1 MKTLEFIREEIWE
14 EMLRLED
21 KRKDQWVDIKYR
33 TLREVLQKL
42 GHLDEP
48 EVLSQKWI
56 DENKVQR
63 IDNLRKMTT
72 SDVVT
77 VEKLKNL
84 IVPKQEITF
93 EQAYDKLRE
102 ESILSEKSFDYYWNC
117 INDNVEIDEPGN
129 ILVPKQDKPVIPQ
142 FVADWIEVSKKHY
155 SIGAVFHDAYDGKL
169 AKVAIEEYI
178 FENQDLFAQAWLDGY
193 EVEKEQKYH
202 VVNKENYFM
211 LRKYDGLVDI
221 LHELT
226 AMSRDK
232 YGKDTRFMLTEQ
244 EIKDYDERFWVFAE
258 EVTE

>member
-142 FVADWIEVSKKHY
+142 FVAEWIEKQMKFGY
-155 SIGAVFHDAYDGKL
+155 EDVFISMTRLRERAPE
-169 AKVAIEEYI
+169 KVKFWFRNNSDTYAR
-178 FENQDLFAQAWLDGY
+178 AWLDDY
-193 EVEKEQKYH
+193 EVEKEKKYQVIIRDGEYIRLYLCKH
-202 VVNKENYFM
+202 GYNVIIGTNDNYIE
-211 LRKYDGLVDI
+211 KCPEVTY
-221 LHELT
+221 
-226 AMSRDK
+226 
-232 YGKDTRFMLTEQ
+232 LTEQ
-244 EIKDYDERFWVFAE
+244 EIKDYDERYWAFAQ